1 MVDDAVGGL
10 LRILGCTAFAAIV
23 IGGALHSREVAAGA
37 TRVGRFLHLM
47 PPAAPTPLGPPL
59 ERIGR
64 DLRRLEPEARR
75 PREGTTHAKHRGVVA
90 AYDDLL
96 LEACR
101 ALEVPTSLGS
111 LPDGLERET
120 ERIRVEY
127 ELEQSGLPI
136 RTSS

>member
-1 MVDDAVGGL
+1 MVDDVVGGL
-10 LRILGCTAFAAIV
+10 LRVLGCTAFAAIL
-23 IGGALHSREVAAGA
+23 IGGVLHSREVASGA
-37 TRVGRFLHLM
+37 RRVGRLLHLV
-47 PPAAPTPLGPPL
+47 PPAAPTPVGPPL
-59 ERIGR
+59 ERIVR

-101 ALEVPTSLGS
+101 AVEVPTSLS
-111 LPDGLERET
+111 LLPDGLEREA

-127 ELEQSGLPI
+127 ELERSGLPI